1 LKFNPDGKFKIV
13 QLTDIHYIHGN
24 PNADIAIECI
34 NKMLDVEKPDLI
46 IVTGD
51 VIFGKPAE
59 ESMRTVMEQIAAKKT
74 PFVILFG
81 NHDDE
86 FGLSRTQLLNIIKTY
101 PYNLTD
107 SVAGISGVTNGILTI
122 KNNGGEDGIVLYYFD
137 SNAYSGIENVKGY
150 DYIKF
155 DQIAW
160 YKENSAAFTK
170 RNKGKPIPSL
180 AFFHIPFPEYS
191 QAASS
196 EQTPLIGTRREQ
208 VTSPRL
214 NSGMFTAMKEM
225 GDIIATFVGH
235 DHDNDYAAL
244 WEGMLLVY
252 GRYSGANTV
261 YNNLKPNGCRV
272 IELTEGKAGFKTWI
286 RLNNAGND
294 IINVIHYPSDFKKK

>member
-1 LKFNPDGKFKIV
+1 LKFNPNGKFKIV
-13 QLTDIHYIHGN
+13 QLTDIHYIYGN
-24 PNADIAIECI
+24 PNADVAIECI

-51 VIFGKPAE
+51 VIYGKPAE
-59 ESMRTVMEQIAAKKT
+59 QSMRTVMEQIAAKKT
-74 PFVILFG
+74 PFVVLFG

-86 FGLSRTQLLNIIKTY
+86 FGLSRGQLLDIIKTY

-107 SVAGISGVTNGILTI
+107 SVAGLSGVTNGILTI
-122 KNNGGEDGIVLYYFD
+122 KNHGGEDGVVLYCFD

-155 DQIAW
+155 DQITW

-180 AFFHIPFPEYS
+180 AFFHIPFPEYG
-191 QAASS
+191 QAASN
-196 EQTPLIGTRREQ
+196 ERTPLVGTRREA

-214 NSGMFTAMKEM
+214 NSGLFTAMKEK
-225 GDIIATFVGH
+225 GDIMATFAGH

-244 WEGMLLVY
+244 WEDVLLVY

-272 IELTEGKAGFKTWI
+272 IELTEGENGFKTWI
-286 RLNNAGND
+286 RLNNAENAVV
-294 IINVIHYPSDFKKK
+294 NVINYPSDFKKP